1 MRARMQLA
9 NHRRTLP
16 LPGTDSPIPNQQGQR
31 HPCRQSAG
39 GVRACQRAR
48 SHRRSTLVLGVVTA
62 LALSACSTSTSP
74 TTKAAA
80 GNTAYR
86 GTVTGSRATT
96 TTTAAPVTTSAPT
109 TTTPAVTSTT
119 AASAPASSVG
129 IDYSSPQAVC
139 DGFTSTIFASNAVT
153 DAGYGAAY
161 VRADPYVTVAMMN
174 PPSNNA
180 FPSAQ
185 WDRWVAHQA
194 HAVVTVTPASAG
206 HPSDTPT
213 TADRGAMAT
222 VQAHGANGWSG
233 TPAYWTVF
241 CTLAKGTPGVPAN
254 QWRVASM
261 QEQLQPPAVTTAP

>member
-1 MRARMQLA
+1 MQLA
-9 NHRRTLP
+9 KHGRTP
-16 LPGTDSPIPNQQGQR
+16 ALPGTDSPIPNQRVQS
-31 HPCRQSAG
+31 PPYRQSAG
-39 GVRACQRAR
+39 VSRACQRAR
-48 SHRRSTLVLGVVTA
+48 SHRRSTLVLGVVTT
-62 LALSACSTSTSP
+62 LALSACSTSTTA

-80 GNTAYR
+80 GSTAHS
-86 GTVTGSRATT
+86 GAAAGSRVTT
-96 TTTAAPVTTSAPT
+96 AAAPVTTSAPT
-109 TTTPAVTSTT
+109 TTAPVVTSTT
-119 AASAPASSVG
+119 AASTPASSVG

-139 DGFTSTIFASNAVT
+139 DGFTSTIYASNAVT

-206 HPSDTPT
+206 HPPDTPT

-222 VQAHGANGWSG
+222 VLAHGANGWTG

-241 CTLAKGTPGVPAN
+241 CTLAKGTPGVPAT

-261 QEQLQPPAVTTAP
+261 QEQEQPPAVTTAP

>member
-1 MRARMQLA
+1 MQFPKHARTSALPETASLVPNPRPQSLPRHQSVGALPAFRRAS
-9 NHRRTLP
+9 
-16 LPGTDSPIPNQQGQR
+16 G
-31 HPCRQSAG
+31 HPRSSAH
-39 GVRACQRAR
+39 VVSVAIA
-48 SHRRSTLVLGVVTA
+48 LG
-62 LALSACSTSTSP
+62 LGLSACSARP
-74 TTKAAA
+74 TTSVRSAAA
-80 GNTAYR
+80 TSS
-86 GTVTGSRATT
+86 TRAAS
-96 TTTAAPVTTSAPT
+96 TTTAASVITRAPT
-109 TTTPAVTSTT
+109 TATPAVTSTT
-119 AASAPASSVG
+119 AAPANSVG
-129 IDYSSPQAVC
+129 IDYASPQAVC
-139 DGFTSTIFASNAVT
+139 DGFTATIYASNAVT

-206 HPSDTPT
+206 HPPDTPT

-222 VQAHGANGWSG
+222 VQAHGANGWIG

-254 QWRVASM
+254 QWRVASI
-261 QEQLQPPAVTTAP
+261 QEQEQPPAVTTTPPAP

>member
-1 MRARMQLA
+1 MRPRMQLA
-9 NHRRTLP
+9 KHRRSPP
-16 LPGTDSPIPNQQGQR
+16 LPGTDSLILSQQGQR
-31 HPCRQSAG
+31 PPYRQSAEG
-39 GVRACQRAR
+39 ARACQRAR
-48 SHRRSTLVLGVVTA
+48 NHRRSTFVLGVVSA
-62 LALSACSTSTSP
+62 LALSACSTSTTA

-80 GNTAYR
+80 GSTTYR
-86 GTVTGSRATT
+86 GTATGSRAAT
-96 TTTAAPVTTSAPT
+96 TTTAAPVTTSAT
-109 TTTPAVTSTT
+109 TTTAPAATSTT
-119 AASAPASSVG
+119 AAPANSVG

-139 DGFTSTIFASNAVT
+139 DGFTATIYASNAVT

-206 HPSDTPT
+206 HPPDTPT
-213 TADRGAMAT
+213 SADRGTMAT
-222 VQAHGANGWSG
+222 VTAHGANGWTG

-254 QWRVASM
+254 QWRVASI
-261 QEQLQPPAVTTAP
+261 QEQEQPPALTTAP